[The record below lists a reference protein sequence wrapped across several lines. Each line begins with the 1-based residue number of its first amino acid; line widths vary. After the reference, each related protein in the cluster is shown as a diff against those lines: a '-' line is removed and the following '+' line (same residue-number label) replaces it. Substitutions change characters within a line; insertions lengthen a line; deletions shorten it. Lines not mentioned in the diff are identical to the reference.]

1 MSRKVF
7 RKALVDAELSLSEWA
22 RRNKVSRTHLYEV
35 LDGNRI
41 PSEELLA
48 KIAATIEQAQAA

>member
-22 RRNKVSRTHLYEV
+22 RRNGVSRTHLYEV
-35 LDGNRI
+35 LDGKRT
-41 PSEELLA
+41 PSEKLLE
-48 KIAATIEQAQAA
+48 KIAATVDKAA